1 MEATMRKV
9 LGVGLLMLCLSFP
22 VQAGHTVA
30 GGHYCDPCNNLD
42 CICDGTGQQSTPMK
56 NPAQNAPAEIG
67 SGVLLGLAF
76 LIMLLRYRN

>member
-1 MEATMRKV
+1 MEGTMKKV

-30 GGHYCDPCNNLD
+30 GGNFCSPCDNME
-42 CICDGTGQQSTPMK
+42 CICDGMRQQSTPTN

-67 SGVLLGLAF
+67 SGLLLGLAF